1 MDIEPGSL
9 IFNYTDGLLYYEPAD
24 AKVWNEEVMM
34 DFLIQNGE
42 LSPDKFNQKIL
53 NELSTLVKSKAIDDV
68 TLLTLR
74 IF

>member
-1 MDIEPGSL
+1 ML
-9 IFNYTDGLLYYEPAD
+9 
-24 AKVWNEEVMM
+24 
-34 DFLIQNGE
+34 DFIMQNGE

-53 NELSTLVKSKAIDDV
+53 NELATLVKSKPIDDV